1 MNTATNNARIP
12 QIIAAMSGRQA
23 SAVSDTSLRDGI
35 AIKLDTLSNIAG
47 RPIVQSM
54 LRSYAEAVCRAAA
67 HTIIFED
74 EVYIAMEM
82 GAAGEFDVP
91 STITKDHVSA
101 WITAYASSN
110 ERRLAQEQVSIAPA
124 RARRA
129 DAARKSDELRRDFEV
144 NGLRRAWQTFIQEGW
159 AFREGYGSVLY
170 DRIGVE
176 AIRATLTPAQITE
189 AKGRAIDG
197 VRRDYPQKFRSAT
210 SSEVEQADVFKM
222 HFKAQLCRAYFQ
234 ELRARG
240 LTVNQTP
247 AEL

>member
-47 RPIVQSM
+47 RPVVQSM

-91 STITKDHVSA
+91 ATITKDHASA

-110 ERRLAQEQVSIAPA
+110 ERRIAQEQVSVSSA

-129 DAARKSDELRRDFEV
+129 DAARKADELRRDFQE
-144 NGLRRAWQTFIQEGW
+144 NGLRRAWETFIQEGW
-159 AFREGYGSVLY
+159 TFREGFGAVLY
-170 DRIGVE
+170 DRIGVGS
-176 AIRATLTPAQITE
+176 IRALLSSGQIVSS
-189 AKGRAIDG
+189 KQRAMDG
-197 VRRDYPQKFRSAT
+197 VRRAYPQKYRTASDTDVA
-210 SSEVEQADVFKM
+210 QADVFKM
-222 HFKAQLCRAYFQ
+222 HYKAQLCRAYFQ

-240 LTVNQTP
+240 LTVTQTP
-247 AEL
+247 AQP